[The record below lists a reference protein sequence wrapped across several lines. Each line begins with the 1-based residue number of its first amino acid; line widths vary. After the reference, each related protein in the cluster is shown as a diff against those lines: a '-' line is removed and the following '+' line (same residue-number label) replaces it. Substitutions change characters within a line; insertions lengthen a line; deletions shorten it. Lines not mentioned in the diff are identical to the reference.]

1 MMVELVR
8 PVNKR
13 VPGDLEI
20 SLSTYLVSGGYL
32 PTEDGIPEVLHCP
45 PYIRRPAFSLNVELE
60 VLVSQ
65 VDSGDLIWVQDA
77 ENDQQGEIVETVLEK
92 EYSSNWLNVD
102 LEILVPFSG
111 LRCVTRYPS

>member
-1 MMVELVR
+1 M
-8 PVNKR
+8 
-13 VPGDLEI
+13 
-20 SLSTYLVSGGYL
+20 
-32 PTEDGIPEVLHCP
+32 
-45 PYIRRPAFSLNVELE
+45 ELE